1 MQQPVIEINDKKVKL
16 KIWDMT
22 GKENFINLL
31 INYFKEANGI
41 LFIYD
46 VAERTTFKNLNSW
59 FNEIQKY
66 ANNNICKML
75 IANCDLESQR
85 KVSLK
90 EGEKFANE
98 KNMIYKEVSPKN
110 NINIT
115 ETFEL
120 MAKNMIN
127 IQEKAKEE
135 IKFDQL
141 MKYVSFQYTND
152 FIHIIYEFIF
162 FILYKYCF
170 FNLLVIINIYSK
182 F

>member
-75 IANCDLESQR
+75 IANCDLETQR

-141 MKYVSFQYTND
+141 MKYVSF
-152 FIHIIYEFIF
+152 
-162 FILYKYCF
+162 
-170 FNLLVIINIYSK
+170 
-182 F
+182 

>member
-31 INYFKEANGI
+31 INYYKEANGI

-46 VAERTTFKNLNSW
+46 VAERTTFKNLNFW

-66 ANNNICKML
+66 ANYNICKML
-75 IANCDLESQR
+75 IANCDLETQR

-141 MKYVSFQYTND
+141 MKYVSF
-152 FIHIIYEFIF
+152 
-162 FILYKYCF
+162 
-170 FNLLVIINIYSK
+170 
-182 F
+182 

>member
-59 FNEIQKY
+59 FNEIKKY

-75 IANCDLESQR
+75 IANCDLENQR

-127 IQEKAKEE
+127 IQEKAKEK

-141 MKYVSFQYTND
+141 MKYVSF
-152 FIHIIYEFIF
+152 
-162 FILYKYCF
+162 
-170 FNLLVIINIYSK
+170 
-182 F
+182 

>member
-162 FILYKYCF
+162 FILYKYCS
-170 FNLLVIINIYSK
+170 FNLFIL
-182 F
+182 